1 MTLAELN
8 AAAGVEESPYR
19 WRATR
24 RTQISTP
31 DSTKRASRQ
40 AERRAQAVR
49 NTANDEAVEL
59 AAAKQ
64 EDVQDKQEDVQ
75 EQSAEIAAPAE
86 QEVAPV
92 EEANDVDQTGMLLA
106 EHGSTMILNPFA
118 VPETAQAVLA
128 QAVAK
133 KQEPARR
140 AAAADPEADA
150 DADDVT
156 SRRRRRR

>member
-24 RTQISTP
+24 RTQVSTP

-40 AERRAQAVR
+40 AERRAQAAR
-49 NTANDEAVEL
+49 DTANDAAVEL
-59 AAAKQ
+59 AAAKH
-64 EDVQDKQEDVQ
+64 EDAQAQN
-75 EQSAEIAAPAE
+75 AEAAEAAE
-86 QEVAPV
+86 QEAAPV

-106 EHGSTMILNPFA
+106 EHGSSMILNPFA

-128 QAVAK
+128 AAVAK
-133 KQEPARR
+133 K
-140 AAAADPEADA
+140 
-150 DADDVT
+150 
-156 SRRRRRR
+156 